1 VLAQSSGVVQEN
13 GKHLPWKFESLE
25 KEGQEQQNGGE
36 AASHQDFDPT
46 KFILVDKEV
55 IQKIDVMKSKYNL
68 STMSYLSYHPSS
80 YCISVYKRDCV
91 WNTRQK
97 EFIHLIVKL
106 RLMERLDQLH

>member
-1 VLAQSSGVVQEN
+1 MLACALKVCIVLVQSGGVVQEN

-36 AASHQDFDPT
+36 EAAQQDFDPT

-68 STMSYLSYHPSS
+68 TSQIMLFWTFCTPWTKYL
-80 YCISVYKRDCV
+80 
-91 WNTRQK
+91 
-97 EFIHLIVKL
+97 
-106 RLMERLDQLH
+106 

>member
-1 VLAQSSGVVQEN
+1 MLACALKVSLYFTVQSSGVVQEN

-36 AASHQDFDPT
+36 GPQQDFDPT

-68 STMSYLSYHPSS
+68 APNIAPLVYIMLFWTYHT
-80 YCISVYKRDCV
+80 VYK
-91 WNTRQK
+91 WS
-97 EFIHLIVKL
+97 
-106 RLMERLDQLH
+106 

>member
-1 VLAQSSGVVQEN
+1 MVQGN

-36 AASHQDFDPT
+36 EASQQDFDPT

-68 STMSYLSYHPSS
+68 TSRIMLFWIFCTPWTKYL
-80 YCISVYKRDCV
+80 
-91 WNTRQK
+91 
-97 EFIHLIVKL
+97 
-106 RLMERLDQLH
+106 

>member
-1 VLAQSSGVVQEN
+1 MLACALKVRVVLVQSSGVVQEN

-36 AASHQDFDPT
+36 EAAQQDFDPT

-68 STMSYLSYHPSS
+68 APN
-80 YCISVYKRDCV
+80 IVP
-91 WNTRQK
+91 
-97 EFIHLIVKL
+97 LICYSGL
-106 RLMERLDQLH
+106 TI

>member
-1 VLAQSSGVVQEN
+1 MQAYALKVLNMLAQNSSVVQEN

-36 AASHQDFDPT
+36 EAAQQDFDPT

-68 STMSYLSYHPSS
+68 GPRCRTSHFMLFWTCYT
-80 YCISVYKRDCV
+80 VYK
-91 WNTRQK
+91 WG
-97 EFIHLIVKL
+97 
-106 RLMERLDQLH
+106 